1 MKKQHTFSAMIRAAA
16 AAVLL
21 SAVMT
26 TGLTGCA
33 KEQGLEL
40 TELTD
45 TGGSSGENGGD
56 PEGNDG
62 DAGSRSQDPET
73 ETGLQGSGSD
83 QGSDSTGT
91 PGEAPADGINGRE
104 PEQIYVFVCGAVV
117 QEGVYEL
124 PAGSRVY
131 QAVEAAGGYA
141 SDADTSYINQ
151 ADPVTDAQKLEI
163 PTVEEAKK
171 LREEAALAA
180 ENRQAETDAESGAGP
195 DGAASGQVNPGAG
208 QANHGAGQMNN
219 GAGQAD
225 DAAGRLI
232 NINTAD
238 EATLQTLPGIGAA
251 KAASIVRYREAN
263 GGFSSIEEIKKVSGI
278 GDITYENIKGCI
290 TV

>member
-26 TGLTGCA
+26 AGLTGCA

-91 PGEAPADGINGRE
+91 PGEVPADGINGRE
-104 PEQIYVFVCGAVV
+104 PQQIYVFVCGAVAR
-117 QEGVYEL
+117 EGVYEL

-141 SDADTSYINQ
+141 ADADTSYINQ

-163 PTVEEAKK
+163 PTVEEAEK

-180 ENRQAETDAESGAGP
+180 ENRRAETDAESGTGT

>member
-1 MKKQHTFSAMIRAAA
+1 MKKQHTFSAMIWAAA

-26 TGLTGCA
+26 ASLTGCA
-33 KEQGLEL
+33 KKQSLEL
-40 TELTD
+40 TEL
-45 TGGSSGENGGD
+45 SD
-56 PEGNDG
+56 PEGSPGESDG
-62 DAGSRSQDPET
+62 DSEGNGQDAGSRSQDPAT
-73 ETGLQGSGSD
+73 ETDPQEADG
-83 QGSDSTGT
+83 TGT
-91 PGEAPADGINGRE
+91 AGEAPADGADSGE
-104 PEQIYVFVCGAVV
+104 PELIYVFVCGAVA

-141 SDADTSYINQ
+141 ADADTSYINQ

-163 PTVEEAKK
+163 PTAEEAKK

-180 ENRQAETDAESGAGP
+180 ENRQTETEPGPGAGP
-195 DGAASGQVNPGAG
+195 DGAAAGYANNGAG
-208 QANHGAGQMNN
+208 QVNN

-225 DAAGRLI
+225 DAAARLI

-238 EATLQTLPGIGAA
+238 EAALQTLPGIGAA

>member
-1 MKKQHTFSAMIRAAA
+1 VKKQHTFSAMIRAAA

-26 TGLTGCA
+26 ASLTGCA
-33 KEQGLEL
+33 KKQSLEL
-40 TELTD
+40 TELSD
-45 TGGSSGENGGD
+45 TEGSPGENDGD
-56 PEGNDG
+56 SEGNG
-62 DAGSRSQDPET
+62 QDAGSRSQDPAT
-73 ETGLQGSGSD
+73 ETDLQETD
-83 QGSDSTGT
+83 ETGT
-91 PGEAPADGINGRE
+91 AGEAPADGADSGE
-104 PEQIYVFVCGAVV
+104 PELIYVFVCGAVA

-141 SDADTSYINQ
+141 ADADTSYINQ

-163 PTVEEAKK
+163 PTVEEAEK

-180 ENRQAETDAESGAGP
+180 ENRQTETEPGSGVEP
-195 DGAASGQVNPGAG
+195 DGAAAGYGNNGAGQVN
-208 QANHGAGQMNN
+208 NGAGQMNN
-219 GAGQAD
+219 SAGQAD
-225 DAAGRLI
+225 DAAARLI

>member
-1 MKKQHTFSAMIRAAA
+1 MIRAAA

-26 TGLTGCA
+26 ASLTGCA
-33 KEQGLEL
+33 KKQSLEL
-40 TELTD
+40 TELSD
-45 TGGSSGENGGD
+45 TEGSPGENDGD
-56 PEGNDG
+56 SEGNG
-62 DAGSRSQDPET
+62 QDAGSRSQDPAT
-73 ETGLQGSGSD
+73 ETDPQEADG
-83 QGSDSTGT
+83 TGT
-91 PGEAPADGINGRE
+91 AGEAPADGADSGE
-104 PEQIYVFVCGAVV
+104 PELIYVFVCGAVA

-141 SDADTSYINQ
+141 ADADTSYINQ

-163 PTVEEAKK
+163 PTVEEAEK

-180 ENRQAETDAESGAGP
+180 ENRQAETDAESGSGP
-195 DGAASGQVNPGAG
+195 DGAAAG
-208 QANHGAGQMNN
+208 YANNGAGQMNN
-219 GAGQAD
+219 SAGQAD
-225 DAAGRLI
+225 DAAARLI

-238 EATLQTLPGIGAA
+238 EAALQTLPGIGAA

>member
-1 MKKQHTFSAMIRAAA
+1 MKKQHTFSAMIWAAA

-26 TGLTGCA
+26 ASLTGCA
-33 KEQGLEL
+33 KKQSLEL
-40 TELTD
+40 TELSD
-45 TGGSSGENGGD
+45 TEGSPGENDGD
-56 PEGNDG
+56 SEGNG
-62 DAGSRSQDPET
+62 QDAGSRSQDPAT
-73 ETGLQGSGSD
+73 ETDPQEADG
-83 QGSDSTGT
+83 TGT
-91 PGEAPADGINGRE
+91 AGEAPADGADSGE
-104 PEQIYVFVCGAVV
+104 PELIYVFVCGAVA

-141 SDADTSYINQ
+141 ADADTSYINQ

-163 PTVEEAKK
+163 PTVEEAEK

-180 ENRQAETDAESGAGP
+180 ENRRAETDAESGAGP

-208 QANHGAGQMNN
+208 QVNNGAGQMNN
-219 GAGQAD
+219 SAGQAE
-225 DAAGRLI
+225 DAAARLI

-238 EATLQTLPGIGAA
+238 EAALQTLPGIGAA

>member
-1 MKKQHTFSAMIRAAA
+1 MIWAAA

-26 TGLTGCA
+26 ASLTGCA
-33 KEQGLEL
+33 KKQSLEL
-40 TELTD
+40 TELSD
-45 TGGSSGENGGD
+45 TEGSPGENDGD
-56 PEGNDG
+56 SEGNG
-62 DAGSRSQDPET
+62 QDAGSRSQDPAT
-73 ETGLQGSGSD
+73 ETDPQEADG
-83 QGSDSTGT
+83 TGT
-91 PGEAPADGINGRE
+91 AGEAPADGADSGE
-104 PEQIYVFVCGAVV
+104 PELIYVFVCGAVA

-141 SDADTSYINQ
+141 ADADTSYINQ

-163 PTVEEAKK
+163 PTVEEAEK

-180 ENRQAETDAESGAGP
+180 ENRQAETDAESGSGP
-195 DGAASGQVNPGAG
+195 DGAAAGYANNGAGQVN
-208 QANHGAGQMNN
+208 NGAGQMNN
-219 GAGQAD
+219 SAGQAD
-225 DAAGRLI
+225 DAAARLI

>member
-1 MKKQHTFSAMIRAAA
+1 MKKQHNFSAMIRVAAL
-16 AAVLL
+16 AVFLS
-21 SAVMT
+21 SAVAA
-26 TGLTGCA
+26 GLTGCA
-33 KEQGLEL
+33 KKQGLEL
-40 TELTD
+40 TELSD
-45 TGGSSGENGGD
+45 TEGSSGENDGD
-56 PEGNDG
+56 SEGNG
-62 DAGSRSQDPET
+62 QDAGGRSQDPET
-73 ETGLQGSGSD
+73 QTGPQEPGSTRESD
-83 QGSDSTGT
+83 GTGT
-91 PGEAPADGINGRE
+91 AGEAPADGTDSGE
-104 PEQIYVFVCGAVV
+104 PELIYVFVCGAVA

-141 SDADTSYINQ
+141 GDADTSYINQ

-180 ENRQAETDAESGAGP
+180 ENRQSETEPGPGAGP
-195 DGAASGQVNPGAG
+195 DGTAAGY
-208 QANHGAGQMNN
+208 ANNGDGQMNN

-225 DAAGRLI
+225 DAAARLI

-238 EATLQTLPGIGAA
+238 EAALQTLPGIGAA

>member
-1 MKKQHTFSAMIRAAA
+1 MKKQHTFSAMIWAAA

-26 TGLTGCA
+26 ASLTGCA
-33 KEQGLEL
+33 KKQSLEL
-40 TELTD
+40 TEL
-45 TGGSSGENGGD
+45 SD
-56 PEGNDG
+56 PEGSPGENDG
-62 DAGSRSQDPET
+62 DSEGNGQDAGSRSQDPAT
-73 ETGLQGSGSD
+73 ETDPQEADG
-83 QGSDSTGT
+83 TGT
-91 PGEAPADGINGRE
+91 AGEAPADGADSGE
-104 PEQIYVFVCGAVV
+104 PELIYVFVCGAVA

-141 SDADTSYINQ
+141 ADADTSYINQ

-163 PTVEEAKK
+163 PTVEEAEK

-180 ENRQAETDAESGAGP
+180 ENRQAETDAESGSGP
-195 DGAASGQVNPGAG
+195 DGAAAGYANNGAG
-208 QANHGAGQMNN
+208 QVNHGAGQMNN
-219 GAGQAD
+219 SAGQAD
-225 DAAGRLI
+225 DAAARLI

>member
-1 MKKQHTFSAMIRAAA
+1 VKKQHTFSAMIRAAA

-26 TGLTGCA
+26 ASLTGCA
-33 KEQGLEL
+33 KKQSLEL
-40 TELTD
+40 TELSD
-45 TGGSSGENGGD
+45 TEGSPGENDGD
-56 PEGNDG
+56 SEGNG
-62 DAGSRSQDPET
+62 QDAGSRSQDPAT
-73 ETGLQGSGSD
+73 ETDPQEADG
-83 QGSDSTGT
+83 TGT
-91 PGEAPADGINGRE
+91 AGEAPADGADSGE
-104 PEQIYVFVCGAVV
+104 PELIYVFVCGAVA

-141 SDADTSYINQ
+141 ADADTSYINQ

-163 PTVEEAKK
+163 PTVEEAEK

-180 ENRQAETDAESGAGP
+180 ENRQAETDAESGSGP
-195 DGAASGQVNPGAG
+195 DGAAAGYANYGAG
-208 QANHGAGQMNN
+208 QVNN

-225 DAAGRLI
+225 DAAARLI

>member
-1 MKKQHTFSAMIRAAA
+1 MKKQHTFSAMIWAAA

-26 TGLTGCA
+26 ASLTGCA
-33 KEQGLEL
+33 KKQSLEL
-40 TELTD
+40 TELSD
-45 TGGSSGENGGD
+45 TEGSPGENDGD
-56 PEGNDG
+56 SEGNG
-62 DAGSRSQDPET
+62 QDAGSRSQDPAT
-73 ETGLQGSGSD
+73 ETDPQEADG
-83 QGSDSTGT
+83 TGT
-91 PGEAPADGINGRE
+91 AGEAPADGADSGE
-104 PEQIYVFVCGAVV
+104 PELIYVFVCGAVA

-141 SDADTSYINQ
+141 ADADTSYINQ

-195 DGAASGQVNPGAG
+195 DGAASGQVNPGAS
-208 QANHGAGQMNN
+208 QANNGAGQMNK

>member
-26 TGLTGCA
+26 ASLTGCA
-33 KEQGLEL
+33 KKQSLEL
-40 TELTD
+40 TELSD
-45 TGGSSGENGGD
+45 TEGSPGENDGD
-56 PEGNDG
+56 SEGNG
-62 DAGSRSQDPET
+62 QDAGSRSQDPAT
-73 ETGLQGSGSD
+73 ETDPQEADG
-83 QGSDSTGT
+83 TGT
-91 PGEAPADGINGRE
+91 AGEAPADGADSGE
-104 PEQIYVFVCGAVV
+104 PELIYVFVCGAVA

-141 SDADTSYINQ
+141 ADADTSYINQ

-163 PTVEEAKK
+163 PTAEEAKK

-180 ENRQAETDAESGAGP
+180 ENRQAETDAESGSGP
-195 DGAASGQVNPGAG
+195 DGAAAGYANNGAGQVN
-208 QANHGAGQMNN
+208 NGAGQMNN
-219 GAGQAD
+219 SAGQAE
-225 DAAGRLI
+225 DAAARLI

-238 EATLQTLPGIGAA
+238 EAALQTLPGIGAA

>member
-26 TGLTGCA
+26 ASLTGCA
-33 KEQGLEL
+33 KKQSLEL
-40 TELTD
+40 TELSD
-45 TGGSSGENGGD
+45 TEGSPGENDGD
-56 PEGNDG
+56 SEGNG
-62 DAGSRSQDPET
+62 QDAGSRSQDPAT
-73 ETGLQGSGSD
+73 ETDPQEADG
-83 QGSDSTGT
+83 TGT
-91 PGEAPADGINGRE
+91 AGEAPADGADSGE
-104 PEQIYVFVCGAVV
+104 PELIYVFVCGAVA

-141 SDADTSYINQ
+141 ADADTSYINQ

-163 PTVEEAKK
+163 PTAEEAKK

-180 ENRQAETDAESGAGP
+180 ENRQMETEPGPGTGP
-195 DGAASGQVNPGAG
+195 DDTAAGYANNGAGQVN
-208 QANHGAGQMNN
+208 NGAGQMNN
-219 GAGQAD
+219 SAGQAD
-225 DAAGRLI
+225 DAAARLI

-238 EATLQTLPGIGAA
+238 EAALQTLPGIGAA

>member
-1 MKKQHTFSAMIRAAA
+1 MKKQHTFSAMIWAAA

-26 TGLTGCA
+26 ASLTGCA
-33 KEQGLEL
+33 KKQSLEL
-40 TELTD
+40 TELSD
-45 TGGSSGENGGD
+45 TEGSPGENDGD
-56 PEGNDG
+56 SEGNG
-62 DAGSRSQDPET
+62 QDAGSRSQDPAT
-73 ETGLQGSGSD
+73 ETDPQEADG
-83 QGSDSTGT
+83 TGT
-91 PGEAPADGINGRE
+91 AGEAPADGADSGE
-104 PEQIYVFVCGAVV
+104 PELIYVFVCGAVA

-141 SDADTSYINQ
+141 ADADTSYINQ

-163 PTVEEAKK
+163 PTVEEAEK

-180 ENRQAETDAESGAGP
+180 ENRQTETEPGSGAEP
-195 DGAASGQVNPGAG
+195 DGTAAGY
-208 QANHGAGQMNN
+208 ANNGAGQMNN
-219 GAGQAD
+219 SAGQAD
-225 DAAGRLI
+225 DAAARLI

-238 EATLQTLPGIGAA
+238 EAALQTLPGIGAA

>member
-1 MKKQHTFSAMIRAAA
+1 MKKQHTFSAIIWAAA

-26 TGLTGCA
+26 ASLTGCA
-33 KEQGLEL
+33 KKQSLEL
-40 TELTD
+40 TEL
-45 TGGSSGENGGD
+45 SD
-56 PEGNDG
+56 PEGSPGESDG
-62 DAGSRSQDPET
+62 DSEGNGQDAGSRSQDPAT
-73 ETGLQGSGSD
+73 ETDPQEADG
-83 QGSDSTGT
+83 TGT
-91 PGEAPADGINGRE
+91 AGEAPADGADSGE
-104 PEQIYVFVCGAVV
+104 PELIYVFVCGAVA

-141 SDADTSYINQ
+141 ADADTSYINQ

-163 PTVEEAKK
+163 PTVEEAEK

-180 ENRQAETDAESGAGP
+180 ENRQAETDAESGSGP
-195 DGAASGQVNPGAG
+195 DGAAAGYANYGAG
-208 QANHGAGQMNN
+208 QVNN

-225 DAAGRLI
+225 DAAARLI

-238 EATLQTLPGIGAA
+238 EAALQTLPGIGAA

>member
-26 TGLTGCA
+26 ASLTGCA
-33 KEQGLEL
+33 KKQSLEL
-40 TELTD
+40 TELSD
-45 TGGSSGENGGD
+45 TEGSPGENDGD
-56 PEGNDG
+56 SEGNG
-62 DAGSRSQDPET
+62 QDAGSRSQDPAT
-73 ETGLQGSGSD
+73 ETDPQEADG
-83 QGSDSTGT
+83 TGT
-91 PGEAPADGINGRE
+91 AGEAPADRADSGE
-104 PEQIYVFVCGAVV
+104 PELIYVFVCGAVA

-141 SDADTSYINQ
+141 ADADTSYINQ

-163 PTVEEAKK
+163 PTVEEAEK

-180 ENRQAETDAESGAGP
+180 ENRQAETDAESGSGP
-195 DGAASGQVNPGAG
+195 DGAAAGYANNGAGQVN
-208 QANHGAGQMNN
+208 NGAGQMNN
-219 GAGQAD
+219 SAGQAE
-225 DAAGRLI
+225 DAAARLI

-238 EATLQTLPGIGAA
+238 EAALQTLPGIGAA

>member
-1 MKKQHTFSAMIRAAA
+1 MKKQHTFSAMIWAAA

-26 TGLTGCA
+26 ASLTGCA
-33 KEQGLEL
+33 KKQSLEL
-40 TELTD
+40 TELSD
-45 TGGSSGENGGD
+45 TEGSPGENDGD
-56 PEGNDG
+56 SEGNG
-62 DAGSRSQDPET
+62 QDAGSRSQDPGT
-73 ETGLQGSGSD
+73 ETDPQEADG
-83 QGSDSTGT
+83 TGT
-91 PGEAPADGINGRE
+91 AGEAPADGADSGE
-104 PEQIYVFVCGAVV
+104 PELIYVFVCGAVA

-141 SDADTSYINQ
+141 ADADTSYINQ

-163 PTVEEAKK
+163 PTVEEAEK

-180 ENRQAETDAESGAGP
+180 ENRQAETDAESGSGP
-195 DGAASGQVNPGAG
+195 DGAAAGYANNGAGQVN
-208 QANHGAGQMNN
+208 NGAGQMNN

-225 DAAGRLI
+225 DAAARLI

>member
-21 SAVMT
+21 SAVMI

-62 DAGSRSQDPET
+62 DAVSRSQDP

-141 SDADTSYINQ
+141 SNADTSYINQ

-208 QANHGAGQMNN
+208 QANNGAGQMNK

>member
-1 MKKQHTFSAMIRAAA
+1 MKKQHTFSAMIWAAA

-26 TGLTGCA
+26 ASLTGCA
-33 KEQGLEL
+33 KKQSLEL
-40 TELTD
+40 TELSD
-45 TGGSSGENGGD
+45 TEGSPGENDGD
-56 PEGNDG
+56 SEGNG
-62 DAGSRSQDPET
+62 QDAGSRSQDPAT
-73 ETGLQGSGSD
+73 ETDLQETD
-83 QGSDSTGT
+83 ETGT
-91 PGEAPADGINGRE
+91 AGEAPADGADSGE
-104 PEQIYVFVCGAVV
+104 PELIYVFVCGAVA

-141 SDADTSYINQ
+141 ADADTSYINQ

-163 PTVEEAKK
+163 PTVEEAEK

-180 ENRQAETDAESGAGP
+180 ENRQAETDAESGSGP
-195 DGAASGQVNPGAG
+195 DGAAAGYVNNGAG
-208 QANHGAGQMNN
+208 QVNHGAGQMNN
-219 GAGQAD
+219 SAGQAD
-225 DAAGRLI
+225 DAAARLI

-238 EATLQTLPGIGAA
+238 EAALQTLPGIGAA

>member
-1 MKKQHTFSAMIRAAA
+1 MIRAAA

-26 TGLTGCA
+26 ASLTGCA
-33 KEQGLEL
+33 KKQSLEL
-40 TELTD
+40 TELSD
-45 TGGSSGENGGD
+45 TEGSPGENDGD
-56 PEGNDG
+56 SEGNG
-62 DAGSRSQDPET
+62 QDAGSRSQDPAT
-73 ETGLQGSGSD
+73 ETDPQEADG
-83 QGSDSTGT
+83 TGT
-91 PGEAPADGINGRE
+91 AGEAPADGADSGE
-104 PEQIYVFVCGAVV
+104 PELIYVFVCGAVA

-141 SDADTSYINQ
+141 ADADTSYINQ

-163 PTVEEAKK
+163 PTVEEAEK

-180 ENRQAETDAESGAGP
+180 ENRQAETDAESGSGP
-195 DGAASGQVNPGAG
+195 DGAAAGYANNGAGQVN
-208 QANHGAGQMNN
+208 NGAGQMNN
-219 GAGQAD
+219 SAGQAD
-225 DAAGRLI
+225 DAAARLI

-238 EATLQTLPGIGAA
+238 EAALQTLPGIGAA

>member
-33 KEQGLEL
+33 KKQGLEL

-104 PEQIYVFVCGAVV
+104 PQQIYVFVWGAVV

-141 SDADTSYINQ
+141 ADADTSYINQ

-163 PTVEEAKK
+163 PTVEEAEK

-180 ENRQAETDAESGAGP
+180 ENRRAETDAESGTGP
-195 DGAASGQVNPGAG
+195 DGAAFGQVNPGAG

>member
-1 MKKQHTFSAMIRAAA
+1 MKKQHTFSAMIWAAA

-26 TGLTGCA
+26 ASLTGCA
-33 KEQGLEL
+33 KKQSLEL
-40 TELTD
+40 TELSD
-45 TGGSSGENGGD
+45 TEGSPGENDGD
-56 PEGNDG
+56 SEGNG
-62 DAGSRSQDPET
+62 QDAGSRSQDPAT
-73 ETGLQGSGSD
+73 ETDPQEADG
-83 QGSDSTGT
+83 TGT
-91 PGEAPADGINGRE
+91 AGEAPADGADSGE
-104 PEQIYVFVCGAVV
+104 PELIYVFVCGAVA

-141 SDADTSYINQ
+141 ADADTSYINQ
-151 ADPVTDAQKLEI
+151 ADSVTDAQKLEI
-163 PTVEEAKK
+163 PTVEEAEK

-180 ENRQAETDAESGAGP
+180 ENRRAETDAESGTGP

>member
-1 MKKQHTFSAMIRAAA
+1 MKKQHTFSAMIWAAA

-26 TGLTGCA
+26 ASLTGCA
-33 KEQGLEL
+33 KKQSLEL
-40 TELTD
+40 TELSD
-45 TGGSSGENGGD
+45 TEGSPGENDGD
-56 PEGNDG
+56 SEGNG
-62 DAGSRSQDPET
+62 QDAGSRSQDPAT
-73 ETGLQGSGSD
+73 ETDPQEADG
-83 QGSDSTGT
+83 TGT
-91 PGEAPADGINGRE
+91 AGEAPADGADSGE
-104 PEQIYVFVCGAVV
+104 PELIYVFVCGAVA

-141 SDADTSYINQ
+141 ADADTSYINQ

-163 PTVEEAKK
+163 PTVEEAEK

-180 ENRQAETDAESGAGP
+180 ENRQAETDAESGSGP
-195 DGAASGQVNPGAG
+195 DGAAAGYANNGAG
-208 QANHGAGQMNN
+208 QVNN

-225 DAAGRLI
+225 DAAARLI

-238 EATLQTLPGIGAA
+238 EAALQTLPGIGAA

>member
-1 MKKQHTFSAMIRAAA
+1 MKKQHTFSAMIWAAA
-16 AAVLL
+16 AAVFL

-26 TGLTGCA
+26 ASLTGCA
-33 KEQGLEL
+33 KKQSLEL
-40 TELTD
+40 TELSD
-45 TGGSSGENGGD
+45 TEGSPGENDGD
-56 PEGNDG
+56 SEGNG
-62 DAGSRSQDPET
+62 QDAGSRSQDPAT
-73 ETGLQGSGSD
+73 ETDPQEADG
-83 QGSDSTGT
+83 TGT
-91 PGEAPADGINGRE
+91 AGEAPADGADSGE
-104 PEQIYVFVCGAVV
+104 PELIYVFVCGAVA

-141 SDADTSYINQ
+141 ADADTSYINQ

-163 PTVEEAKK
+163 PTVEEAEK

-180 ENRQAETDAESGAGP
+180 ENRQAETDSESGSGP
-195 DGAASGQVNPGAG
+195 DGAAAGYANNGAGQVN
-208 QANHGAGQMNN
+208 NGAGQMNN
-219 GAGQAD
+219 SAGQAD
-225 DAAGRLI
+225 DAAARLI

-238 EATLQTLPGIGAA
+238 EAALQTLPGIGAA

-263 GGFSSIEEIKKVSGI
+263 GGFSSIEEIKRVSGI

>member
-26 TGLTGCA
+26 AGLTGCA

-104 PEQIYVFVCGAVV
+104 PQQIYVFVCGAVA

-141 SDADTSYINQ
+141 ADADTSYINQ

-163 PTVEEAKK
+163 PTVEEAEK

-180 ENRQAETDAESGAGP
+180 ENRQAETDAESGSGP
-195 DGAASGQVNPGAG
+195 DGAAAGYANNGAG
-208 QANHGAGQMNN
+208 QVNN

-225 DAAGRLI
+225 DAAARLI

-238 EATLQTLPGIGAA
+238 EAALQTLPGIGAA

>member
-1 MKKQHTFSAMIRAAA
+1 MKKQHTFSAMIWAAA

-26 TGLTGCA
+26 ASLTGCA
-33 KEQGLEL
+33 KKQSLEL
-40 TELTD
+40 TELSD
-45 TGGSSGENGGD
+45 TEGSPGE
-56 PEGNDG
+56 NDG
-62 DAGSRSQDPET
+62 DSEGNGQDGGSRSQDPAT
-73 ETGLQGSGSD
+73 ETDPQEADG
-83 QGSDSTGT
+83 TGT
-91 PGEAPADGINGRE
+91 AGEAPADGADSGE
-104 PEQIYVFVCGAVV
+104 PELIYVFVCGAVA

-141 SDADTSYINQ
+141 ADADTSYINQ

-163 PTVEEAKK
+163 PTVEEAEK

-180 ENRQAETDAESGAGP
+180 ENRQAETDAESGSGP
-195 DGAASGQVNPGAG
+195 DGAAAGYANYGAG
-208 QANHGAGQMNN
+208 QVNN

-225 DAAGRLI
+225 DAAARLI

>member
-26 TGLTGCA
+26 ASLTGCA
-33 KEQGLEL
+33 KKQSLEL
-40 TELTD
+40 TELSD
-45 TGGSSGENGGD
+45 TEGSPGENDGD
-56 PEGNDG
+56 SEGNG
-62 DAGSRSQDPET
+62 QDAGSRSQDPAT
-73 ETGLQGSGSD
+73 ETDPQETD
-83 QGSDSTGT
+83 ETGT
-91 PGEAPADGINGRE
+91 AGEAPADGADSGE
-104 PEQIYVFVCGAVV
+104 PELIYVFVCGAVA

-141 SDADTSYINQ
+141 ADADTSYINQ

-163 PTVEEAKK
+163 PTVEEAEK

-180 ENRQAETDAESGAGP
+180 ENRQAETDAESGSGP
-195 DGAASGQVNPGAG
+195 DGAAAGYANNGAGQVN
-208 QANHGAGQMNN
+208 NGAGQMNN
-219 GAGQAD
+219 SAGQAD
-225 DAAGRLI
+225 DAAARLI

-238 EATLQTLPGIGAA
+238 EAALQTLPGIGAA

>member
-1 MKKQHTFSAMIRAAA
+1 MKKQHTFSAMIWAAA

-26 TGLTGCA
+26 ASLTGCA
-33 KEQGLEL
+33 KKQSLEL
-40 TELTD
+40 TELSD
-45 TGGSSGENGGD
+45 TEGSPGE
-56 PEGNDG
+56 NDG
-62 DAGSRSQDPET
+62 DSEGNGQDVGSRSQDPAT
-73 ETGLQGSGSD
+73 ETDPQEADG
-83 QGSDSTGT
+83 TGT
-91 PGEAPADGINGRE
+91 AGEAPADGADSGE
-104 PEQIYVFVCGAVV
+104 PELIYVFVCGAVA

-141 SDADTSYINQ
+141 ADADTSYINQ

-163 PTVEEAKK
+163 PTVEEAEK

-180 ENRQAETDAESGAGP
+180 ENRQAETDAESGSGP
-195 DGAASGQVNPGAG
+195 DGAAAGYANNGAG
-208 QANHGAGQMNN
+208 QVNN

-225 DAAGRLI
+225 DAAARLI

-238 EATLQTLPGIGAA
+238 EAALQTLPGIGAA

>member
-1 MKKQHTFSAMIRAAA
+1 MKKQHTFSAMIWAAA

-26 TGLTGCA
+26 ASLTGCA
-33 KEQGLEL
+33 KKQSLEL
-40 TELTD
+40 TELSD
-45 TGGSSGENGGD
+45 TEGSPGENDGD
-56 PEGNDG
+56 SEGNG
-62 DAGSRSQDPET
+62 QDAGSRSQDPAT
-73 ETGLQGSGSD
+73 ETDPQEADG
-83 QGSDSTGT
+83 TGT
-91 PGEAPADGINGRE
+91 AGEAPAYGADSGE
-104 PEQIYVFVCGAVV
+104 PELIYVFVCGAVA

-141 SDADTSYINQ
+141 ADADTSYINQ

-163 PTVEEAKK
+163 PTVEEAEK

-180 ENRQAETDAESGAGP
+180 ENRQAETDAESGSGP
-195 DGAASGQVNPGAG
+195 DGAAAGYANNGAGQVN
-208 QANHGAGQMNN
+208 NGAGQMNN
-219 GAGQAD
+219 SAGQAD
-225 DAAGRLI
+225 DAAARLI

-238 EATLQTLPGIGAA
+238 EAALQTLPGIGAA

>member
-1 MKKQHTFSAMIRAAA
+1 MKKQHTFSAIIWAAA

-26 TGLTGCA
+26 ASLTGCA
-33 KEQGLEL
+33 KKQSLEL
-40 TELTD
+40 TEL
-45 TGGSSGENGGD
+45 SD
-56 PEGNDG
+56 PEGSPGESDG
-62 DAGSRSQDPET
+62 DSEGNGQDAGSRSQDPAT
-73 ETGLQGSGSD
+73 ETDPQEADG
-83 QGSDSTGT
+83 TGT
-91 PGEAPADGINGRE
+91 AGEAPADGADSGE
-104 PEQIYVFVCGAVV
+104 PELIYVFVCGAVA

-141 SDADTSYINQ
+141 ADADTSYINQ

-163 PTVEEAKK
+163 PTAEEAKK

-180 ENRQAETDAESGAGP
+180 ENRQMETEPGPGTGP
-195 DGAASGQVNPGAG
+195 DGAAAGYANNGAG
-208 QANHGAGQMNN
+208 QVNN

-225 DAAGRLI
+225 DAAARLI

-238 EATLQTLPGIGAA
+238 EAALQTLPGIGAA

>member
-1 MKKQHTFSAMIRAAA
+1 MKKQHTFSAIIWAAA

-26 TGLTGCA
+26 ASLTGCA
-33 KEQGLEL
+33 KKQSLEL
-40 TELTD
+40 TELSD
-45 TGGSSGENGGD
+45 TEGSPGENDGD
-56 PEGNDG
+56 SEGNG
-62 DAGSRSQDPET
+62 QDAGSRSQDPAT
-73 ETGLQGSGSD
+73 ETDPQEADG
-83 QGSDSTGT
+83 TGT
-91 PGEAPADGINGRE
+91 AGEAPADGADSGE
-104 PEQIYVFVCGAVV
+104 PELIYVFVCGAVA

-141 SDADTSYINQ
+141 ADADTSYINQ

-163 PTVEEAKK
+163 PTVEEAEK

-180 ENRQAETDAESGAGP
+180 ENRRAETDAESGTGT

-263 GGFSSIEEIKKVSGI
+263 GGFSSIEERPTEAFPRSKRSKRSRA
-278 GDITYENIKGCI
+278 
-290 TV
+290 

>member
-26 TGLTGCA
+26 ASLTGCA
-33 KEQGLEL
+33 KKQSLEL
-40 TELTD
+40 TELSD
-45 TGGSSGENGGD
+45 TEGSPGENDGD
-56 PEGNDG
+56 SEGNG
-62 DAGSRSQDPET
+62 QDAGSRSQDPAT
-73 ETGLQGSGSD
+73 ETDLQETD
-83 QGSDSTGT
+83 ETGT
-91 PGEAPADGINGRE
+91 AGEAPADGADSGE
-104 PEQIYVFVCGAVV
+104 PELIYVFVCGAVA

-141 SDADTSYINQ
+141 ADADTSYINQ

-163 PTVEEAKK
+163 PTVEEAEK

-180 ENRQAETDAESGAGP
+180 ENRQAETDAESGSGP
-195 DGAASGQVNPGAG
+195 DGAAAGYANNGAGQVN
-208 QANHGAGQMNN
+208 NGAGQMNN
-219 GAGQAD
+219 SAGQAD
-225 DAAGRLI
+225 DAAARLI

>member
-1 MKKQHTFSAMIRAAA
+1 MKKQHTFSAIIWAAA

-26 TGLTGCA
+26 ASLTGCA
-33 KEQGLEL
+33 KKQSLEL
-40 TELTD
+40 TEL
-45 TGGSSGENGGD
+45 SD
-56 PEGNDG
+56 PEGSPGESDG
-62 DAGSRSQDPET
+62 DSEGNGQDAGSRSQDPAT
-73 ETGLQGSGSD
+73 ETDPQEADG
-83 QGSDSTGT
+83 TGT
-91 PGEAPADGINGRE
+91 AGEAPADGADSGE
-104 PEQIYVFVCGAVV
+104 PELIYVFVCGAVA

-141 SDADTSYINQ
+141 ADADTSYINQ

-163 PTVEEAKK
+163 PTVEEAEK

-180 ENRQAETDAESGAGP
+180 ENRQAETDAESGSGP
-195 DGAASGQVNPGAG
+195 DGAAAG
-208 QANHGAGQMNN
+208 YANNGAGQMNN
-219 GAGQAD
+219 SAGQAD
-225 DAAGRLI
+225 DAAARLI

-238 EATLQTLPGIGAA
+238 EAALQTLPGIGAA

>member
-1 MKKQHTFSAMIRAAA
+1 MKKQHTFSAMIWAAA

-26 TGLTGCA
+26 ASLTGCA
-33 KEQGLEL
+33 KKQSLEL
-40 TELTD
+40 TELSD
-45 TGGSSGENGGD
+45 TEGSPGENDGD
-56 PEGNDG
+56 SEGNG
-62 DAGSRSQDPET
+62 QDAGSRSQDPAT
-73 ETGLQGSGSD
+73 ETDPQEADG
-83 QGSDSTGT
+83 TGT
-91 PGEAPADGINGRE
+91 AGEAPADGADSGE
-104 PEQIYVFVCGAVV
+104 PELIYVFVCGAVA

-141 SDADTSYINQ
+141 ADADTSYINQ

-163 PTVEEAKK
+163 PTVEEAEK

-180 ENRQAETDAESGAGP
+180 ENRQAETDAESGSGP
-195 DGAASGQVNPGAG
+195 DGAAAGYANNGAGQVN
-208 QANHGAGQMNN
+208 NGAGQMNN
-219 GAGQAD
+219 SAGQAD
-225 DAAGRLI
+225 DAAARLI

>member
-1 MKKQHTFSAMIRAAA
+1 MKKQHTFSAIIWAAA

-26 TGLTGCA
+26 ASLTGCA
-33 KEQGLEL
+33 KKQSLEL
-40 TELTD
+40 TELSD
-45 TGGSSGENGGD
+45 TEGSPGENDGD
-56 PEGNDG
+56 SEGNG
-62 DAGSRSQDPET
+62 QDAGSRSQDPAT
-73 ETGLQGSGSD
+73 ETDPQEADG
-83 QGSDSTGT
+83 TGT
-91 PGEAPADGINGRE
+91 AGEAPADGADSGE
-104 PEQIYVFVCGAVV
+104 PELIYVFVCGAVA

-141 SDADTSYINQ
+141 ADADTSYINQ

-163 PTVEEAKK
+163 PTVEEAEK

-180 ENRQAETDAESGAGP
+180 ENRQAETDAESGSGP
-195 DGAASGQVNPGAG
+195 DGAAAGYANNGAGQVN
-208 QANHGAGQMNN
+208 NGAGQMNN

-225 DAAGRLI
+225 DAAARLI

>member
-1 MKKQHTFSAMIRAAA
+1 MKKQHTFSAMIWAAA

-26 TGLTGCA
+26 ASLTGCA
-33 KEQGLEL
+33 KKQSLEL
-40 TELTD
+40 TELSD
-45 TGGSSGENGGD
+45 TEGSPGENDGD
-56 PEGNDG
+56 SEGNG
-62 DAGSRSQDPET
+62 QDAGSRSQDPAT
-73 ETGLQGSGSD
+73 ETDPQEADG
-83 QGSDSTGT
+83 TGT
-91 PGEAPADGINGRE
+91 AGEAPADGADSGE
-104 PEQIYVFVCGAVV
+104 PELIYVFVCGAVA

-141 SDADTSYINQ
+141 ADADTSYINQ

-163 PTVEEAKK
+163 PTVEEAEK

-180 ENRQAETDAESGAGP
+180 ENRQAETDAELGSGP
-195 DGAASGQVNPGAG
+195 DGAAAGYANNGAG
-208 QANHGAGQMNN
+208 QVNN

-225 DAAGRLI
+225 DTAARLI

>member
-1 MKKQHTFSAMIRAAA
+1 MKKQHTFSAIIWAAA

-26 TGLTGCA
+26 ASLTGCA
-33 KEQGLEL
+33 KKQSLEL
-40 TELTD
+40 TELSD
-45 TGGSSGENGGD
+45 TEGSPGENDGD
-56 PEGNDG
+56 SEGNG
-62 DAGSRSQDPET
+62 QDAGSRSQDPAT
-73 ETGLQGSGSD
+73 ETDPQEADG
-83 QGSDSTGT
+83 TGT
-91 PGEAPADGINGRE
+91 AGEAPADGADSGE
-104 PEQIYVFVCGAVV
+104 PELIYVFVCGAVA

-141 SDADTSYINQ
+141 ADADTSYINQ

-163 PTVEEAKK
+163 PTVEEAEK

-180 ENRQAETDAESGAGP
+180 ENRQAETDAESGSGP
-195 DGAASGQVNPGAG
+195 DGAAAGYANNGAG
-208 QANHGAGQMNN
+208 QVNN

-225 DAAGRLI
+225 DAAARLI

-238 EATLQTLPGIGAA
+238 EAALQTLPGIGAA

>member
-1 MKKQHTFSAMIRAAA
+1 MKKQHTFSAMIWAAA

-26 TGLTGCA
+26 ASLTGCA
-33 KEQGLEL
+33 KKQSLEL
-40 TELTD
+40 TELSD
-45 TGGSSGENGGD
+45 TEGSPGENDGD
-56 PEGNDG
+56 SEGNG
-62 DAGSRSQDPET
+62 QDAGSRSQDPAT
-73 ETGLQGSGSD
+73 ETDPQEADG
-83 QGSDSTGT
+83 TGT
-91 PGEAPADGINGRE
+91 AGEAPADGADSGE
-104 PEQIYVFVCGAVV
+104 PELIYVFVCGAVA

-141 SDADTSYINQ
+141 ADADTSYINQ

-163 PTVEEAKK
+163 PTVEEAEK

-180 ENRQAETDAESGAGP
+180 ENRRAETDAESGTGP

-208 QANHGAGQMNN
+208 QANHGAGQMNK

>member
-1 MKKQHTFSAMIRAAA
+1 MKKQHTFSAMIWAAA

-26 TGLTGCA
+26 ASLTGCA
-33 KEQGLEL
+33 KKQSLEL
-40 TELTD
+40 TELSD
-45 TGGSSGENGGD
+45 TEGSPGENDGD
-56 PEGNDG
+56 SEGNG
-62 DAGSRSQDPET
+62 QDAGSRSQDPAT
-73 ETGLQGSGSD
+73 ETDPQEADG
-83 QGSDSTGT
+83 TGT
-91 PGEAPADGINGRE
+91 AGEAPADGADSGE
-104 PEQIYVFVCGAVV
+104 PELIYVFVCGAVA

-141 SDADTSYINQ
+141 ADADTSYINQ

-163 PTVEEAKK
+163 PTVEEAEK

-180 ENRQAETDAESGAGP
+180 ENRQAETDAESGSGP
-195 DGAASGQVNPGAG
+195 DGAAAGYVNNGAGQVN
-208 QANHGAGQMNN
+208 NGAGQMNN
-219 GAGQAD
+219 SAGQAD
-225 DAAGRLI
+225 DAAARLI

>member
-1 MKKQHTFSAMIRAAA
+1 MKKQHTFSAMIWAAA

-26 TGLTGCA
+26 ASLTGCA
-33 KEQGLEL
+33 KKQSLEL
-40 TELTD
+40 TELSD
-45 TGGSSGENGGD
+45 TEGSPGENDGD
-56 PEGNDG
+56 SEGNG
-62 DAGSRSQDPET
+62 QDAGSRSQDPAT
-73 ETGLQGSGSD
+73 ETDPQEADG
-83 QGSDSTGT
+83 TGT
-91 PGEAPADGINGRE
+91 AGEAPADGADSGE
-104 PEQIYVFVCGAVV
+104 PELIYVFVCGAVA

-141 SDADTSYINQ
+141 ADADTSYINQ

-163 PTVEEAKK
+163 PTAEEAKK

-180 ENRQAETDAESGAGP
+180 ENRQAETDAESGSGP
-195 DGAASGQVNPGAG
+195 DGAAAGYANNGAG
-208 QANHGAGQMNN
+208 QVNN

-225 DAAGRLI
+225 DAAARLI

-238 EATLQTLPGIGAA
+238 EAALQTLPGIGAA

>member
-26 TGLTGCA
+26 AGLTGCA
-33 KEQGLEL
+33 KKQSLEL
-40 TELTD
+40 TELSD
-45 TGGSSGENGGD
+45 TEGSPGE
-56 PEGNDG
+56 NDG
-62 DAGSRSQDPET
+62 DSEGNGQDGGSRSQDPGT
-73 ETGLQGSGSD
+73 ETDPQEADG
-83 QGSDSTGT
+83 TGT
-91 PGEAPADGINGRE
+91 VGEAPADGADSGE
-104 PEQIYVFVCGAVV
+104 PELIYVFVCGAVAR
-117 QEGVYEL
+117 EGVYEL

-141 SDADTSYINQ
+141 ADADTSYINQ

-163 PTVEEAKK
+163 PTVEEAEK

-180 ENRQAETDAESGAGP
+180 ENRQTETEPGSGAGP
-195 DGAASGQVNPGAG
+195 DGAAAGYANNGAGQVN
-208 QANHGAGQMNN
+208 NGAGQMNN
-219 GAGQAD
+219 SAGQAD
-225 DAAGRLI
+225 DAAARLI

-238 EATLQTLPGIGAA
+238 EAALQTLPGIGAA